1 MNMRAQSTA
10 PKIMSFSNERP
21 TDHIG
26 ALLLESGKIK
36 PEDTAK
42 VLRRQE
48 ETGLKF
54 GEVAVQLGLVSV
66 ADVNEVI
73 GKQFAYRYVLP
84 GQSKI
89 AREVIA
95 AYDPFGDKVEQLRGL
110 RAQLMQRWFG
120 ATSERRHLAITG
132 CDRGGGRSYLA
143 ANLAVVFSQLGQRTV
158 LVDADVR
165 NPRQH
170 AMFGLGNSAGLS
182 TVLAGR
188 GDLSVVQRIP
198 DLSDLSVLTSG
209 PVPPNPAE
217 LLERPALSEVLAQL
231 AATFDVVLLDT
242 SAVVKNTD
250 ACSVAARAGA
260 ALIVTHR
267 YRTRLKAV
275 QALITALPGI
285 EILGTVLNDF

>member
-1 MNMRAQSTA
+1 MNMRAQTKV
-10 PKIMSFSNERP
+10 PKLMSLSNERAVSL
-21 TDHIG
+21 IG
-26 ALLLESGKIK
+26 TLLLESGKIN

-54 GEVAVQLGLVSV
+54 GEAAIRLGLVSA

-73 GKQFAYRYVLP
+73 AQQFAYRYVTP
-84 GQSKI
+84 GQSRI
-89 AREVIA
+89 AQEVIA
-95 AYDPFGDKVEQLRGL
+95 AYDPFSEKVEDLRGL
-110 RAQLMQRWFG
+110 RAQLMQRCFG
-120 ATSERRHLAITG
+120 PLGQRRHLVIAG
-132 CDRGGGRSYLA
+132 CDRRAGRSYLA

-158 LVDADVR
+158 LVDADMR

-170 AMFGLGNSAGLS
+170 DVFGIANSVGLS

-188 GDLSVVQRIP
+188 SDLTAIQRIP
-198 DLSDLSVLTSG
+198 ELTDLSVLTSG

-217 LLERPALSEVLAQL
+217 LLERPALAEVLEQL
-231 AATFDVVLLDT
+231 AASFDVVLLDT
-242 SAVVKNTD
+242 SAVDKNTD

-267 YRTRLKAV
+267 YRTRVKAV
-275 QALITALPGI
+275 QALIAALPGV
-285 EILGTVLNDF
+285 EVVGTALNDF